1 MYPQCGGRVWSMLP
15 SIVSMVAPQNH
26 LALQFAGFAEF
37 GSENLAMRFRQELEV
52 ARDIIM
58 KGASS

>member
-1 MYPQCGGRVWSMLP
+1 MLP